1 MTALI
6 TLARPRQ
13 WIKNIVVFAGVVFAG
28 RLGDPAFAVRAAA
41 AFAIFCVLSSA
52 IYVFNDLMDVE
63 KDRLHPRKRTR
74 PLASGR
80 VGRPIAAVFLLAL
93 VLAGLFAAFR
103 AGPRFGQ
110 AAVAFLLLNGMY
122 SLWLKRHA
130 MIDVMCISVSFL
142 IRAIAGVRILQDADP
157 TVALSNWLLLCTFFL
172 ALFLGFGKRRSELVL
187 LEGDASE

>member
-63 KDRLHPRKRTR
+63 KDRLHPRKRT
-74 PLASGR
+74 
-80 VGRPIAAVFLLAL
+80 
-93 VLAGLFAAFR
+93 
-103 AGPRFGQ
+103 
-110 AAVAFLLLNGMY
+110 
-122 SLWLKRHA
+122 
-130 MIDVMCISVSFL
+130 
-142 IRAIAGVRILQDADP
+142 
-157 TVALSNWLLLCTFFL
+157 
-172 ALFLGFGKRRSELVL
+172 
-187 LEGDASE
+187 